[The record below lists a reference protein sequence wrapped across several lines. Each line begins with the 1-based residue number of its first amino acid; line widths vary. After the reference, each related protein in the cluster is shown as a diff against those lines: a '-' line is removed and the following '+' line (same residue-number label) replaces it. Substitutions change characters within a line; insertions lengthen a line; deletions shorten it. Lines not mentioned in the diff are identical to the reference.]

1 MAECSYARCVQERRA
16 IKKELQRWT
25 KNIVF
30 LVGLERV
37 AEELMG
43 RRKWKKY
50 QELVYNVPLKAGEE
64 TQTLESA
71 TEIKDWEPEDRCCF
85 CDGGVFLDSTSPHSE
100 SSQSSRDTPPLPDS
114 ISAAFPHLPLSLR
127 HSDSAAAS
135 NEGGGE
141 GTTALGP
148 LTPPVPHLADPRS
161 PFSLSPYHHHHRH
174 HHHRRPHAA
183 ADRTP
188 NSLAVPPRAAPMATL
203 EAASSMAASLV
214 TEAAALSSRPGV
226 SPSKTPASA
235 SAVAAAAAAASL
247 GPQFFPP
254 SAAAAIFPWYLPP
267 QHTSAIVSQLS
278 RHGGPTP
285 PTPSEEDR
293 GSSVESSSSDV
304 EEDVGGRRGAPSA
317 AGAAGGF
324 AAVLPPGA
332 LPMAS
337 PIPPLPSSPS
347 SPTGAGALSFEQPLD
362 LSAKAPRPPQEMH
375 MDAMGVGMSPV
386 PPSSL
391 RVPNVD
397 NKHIFKAKPR
407 MSALGSRRTYTEE
420 ELQAA
425 LRDIQ
430 SGKLGT
436 RRAAVIYGIP
446 RSTLRNKVYKLAMER
461 ERNHTGGLGGP
472 GPRGGRG
479 MTGPRGGYF
488 STAAAALTHSPAMGM
503 EMRGSRGLEDEEE
516 EESEV
521 VMVASGRIKGEGTE
535 AQEDANEDE
544 PMRRIVDGEEAEGR
558 KVSLSMDDLVRYS
571 GLDSLA
577 TTDSL
582 RQLLQGGP
590 GNRSGGMGGGSNPF
604 DVFPSPDLLDK
615 AALAPYI
622 ANMFAGSGMFGGDG
636 PSRPEGTSS
645 PGMDSIRKRAGLRH
659 PAHLPE
665 LMRRMAVEREAGGR
679 VNGYHRE
686 GLEGGS
692 GDTCGLEQD
701 EGEMQA
707 TMMGK
712 SSDGGSGVPSEAAEG
727 SVVQREEEGSREASV
742 TSPAPNVILKIPSY
756 KPTKNG
762 VAGEESSQSIAS
774 GGGGPTCAEVGSE
787 SSSPIPSPAVNVGG
801 LRALGPRELMARA
814 MVNQRFGMVDPV
826 VSSAEKRVGNVF
838 QDNKRGRYGSDVG
851 SSQNMACDTSKAS
864 TAKSA
869 SSTTTAS
876 TTTTTCTTGTNVT
889 GGKGTRP
896 KRGKYRN
903 YDRDSLVEAVRAVQR
918 GEMSVHRAGSYYGV
932 PHSTLEYK
940 VKERHLMRPRKREPK
955 GQQHSL
961 LGKQHQMSHTNYS
974 STTDMGDRKVGMGV
988 GPDKITKPS
997 LSSALPHVKS
1007 KVPQTFGSPHCGP
1020 PLSLLPPN
1028 GGLKMRSPFEGNQ
1041 STLPASPSPSSPS
1054 PSSVSYPS
1062 SAPHPSAAA
1071 FSFWPP
1077 SAAAAAAAFQSHLP
1091 IEISREQIFASA
1103 MMQMLQADTTGG
1115 AAVAAAV
1122 AGRPAVPG
1130 STGGMG
1136 GGMGN
1141 SANPIAGSFLDGL
1154 IRSRLEMGIPGGESA
1169 GGGIGGGLMSGGRLA
1184 PEGMSNVTLL
1194 DQLCRNS
1201 RLGTLS
1207 RSPPRSPPPPP
1218 APPQPTAEAVVDL
1231 SRVPTDDEGKT
1242 QKDSGVV
1249 VEPTEVEVE
1258 ENKNLTDDRHNMEEI
1273 SDSKCSLQ
1281 SACDKKEGSAAEDGD
1296 DDCVSC
1302 PVTDNADH
1310 SVVDLELRDM
1320 EVKVDMK
1327 TARKLSEGSSEI
1339 PAGETLQ
1346 SEDIKS
1352 EKSLEVSEEGVK
1364 ESANPPPEVREEIK
1378 NEENT
1383 KSNVD

>member
-114 ISAAFPHLPLSLR
+114 ISAAFPHLPISLR
-127 HSDSAAAS
+127 HPQTDSSAP
-135 NEGGGE
+135 NEGGE
-141 GTTALGP
+141 GTTLGP
-148 LTPPVPHLADPRS
+148 LTPPISQTNIERS
-161 PFSLSPYHHHHRH
+161 PFNLSPYHHHHH
-174 HHHRRPHAA
+174 HHRHRRPHA
-183 ADRTP
+183 DRTP
-188 NSLAVPPRAAPMATL
+188 TPNTSLAVPPRIPASSAAMATL
-203 EAASSMAASLV
+203 EAASSMAASLI
-214 TEAAALSSRPGV
+214 TEAATLSSRPGV
-226 SPSKTPASA
+226 SPSKTSTAN
-235 SAVAAAAAAASL
+235 AAAGAAAPSL
-247 GPQFFPP
+247 PPQFFPP
-254 SAAAAIFPWYLPP
+254 SAGVAMFPWYLPP
-267 QHTSAIVSQLS
+267 HHGSAIVSQLQ
-278 RHGGPTP
+278 RHGPTP
-285 PTPSEEDR
+285 PTPTEDDR

-304 EEDVGGRRGAPSA
+304 EEEVGRRAPSA
-317 AGAAGGF
+317 SF
-324 AAVLPPGA
+324 PPVLPPGA
-332 LPMAS
+332 LPMT
-337 PIPPLPSSPS
+337 PLPPLPRASSTSPS
-347 SPTGAGALSFEQPLD
+347 PTNTLSSCLSLEQPLD
-362 LSAKAPRPPQEMH
+362 LSAKASRPQEMH
-375 MDAMGVGMSPV
+375 MDPMMGISPV

-391 RVPNVD
+391 RVPNID

-407 MSALGSRRTYTEE
+407 MSALGGRRTYTEE

-479 MTGPRGGYF
+479 MTGPRGGYY
-488 STAAAALTHSPAMGM
+488 SAAAALTHNPPVGL
-503 EMRGSRGLEDEEE
+503 EMRGSRGIEEEEE

-521 VMVASGRIKGEGTE
+521 VMVASGRIKGEGPE
-535 AQEDANEDE
+535 GHEDVNEDE
-544 PMRRIVDGEEAEGR
+544 SVRRIVDGEEAEGR
-558 KVSLSMDDLVRYS
+558 KVSLSMEDLVRYS
-571 GLDSLA
+571 GLDGLA

-590 GNRSGGMGGGSNPF
+590 GNRGSSMGTGSNPF
-604 DVFPSPDLLDK
+604 DVFPSADLLDK

-636 PSRPEGTSS
+636 SGRQEGTSS
-645 PGMDSIRKRAGLRH
+645 PGMDSIKKRGGLRH
-659 PAHLPE
+659 SAHLPE
-665 LMRRMAVEREAGGR
+665 LMRRMAVEREVSGR

-692 GDTCGLEQD
+692 SDTCGLERE
-701 EGEMQA
+701 EGEML
-707 TMMGK
+707 TMGGK
-712 SSDGGSGVPSEAAEG
+712 SVDGSGGPTEVADG
-727 SVVQREEEGSREASV
+727 SVGQKEEEGSREASV

-774 GGGGPTCAEVGSE
+774 GGGPTCAEVGSE
-787 SSSPIPSPAVNVGG
+787 SSSPIPSPAVGVGG

-838 QDNKRGRYGSDVG
+838 QDAKRGRYGSDVG

-864 TAKSA
+864 TAKTA
-869 SSTTTAS
+869 TATTTAS

-955 GQQHSL
+955 SQQHSL
-961 LGKQHQMSHTNYS
+961 LGKQHQMSHPNYPS
-974 STTDMGDRKVGMGV
+974 AEMGDRKAGIGV
-988 GPDKITKPS
+988 SPDKINKPS
-997 LSSALPHVKS
+997 LSSALPHVKT

-1028 GGLKMRSPFEGNQ
+1028 GGLKLRSPYEGNP
-1041 STLPASPSPSSPS
+1041 STLPASPSPSSSS

-1062 SAPHPSAAA
+1062 TAPHPSAAA
-1071 FSFWPP
+1071 FPFWPP
-1077 SAAAAAAAFQSHLP
+1077 SAAAAAAVFHSHLP

-1103 MMQMLQADTTGG
+1103 MMQMLQADATGG
-1115 AAVAAAV
+1115 AAAVAAAASRPSAPGT
-1122 AGRPAVPG
+1122 AG
-1130 STGGMG
+1130 GGMG
-1136 GGMGN
+1136 GAMGN
-1141 SANPIAGSFLDGL
+1141 GANPVAGSFLDGL
-1154 IRSRLEMGIPGGESA
+1154 IRSRLEMGIPGGESV

-1207 RSPPRSPPPPP
+1207 RSPPRSPTPPS
-1218 APPQPTAEAVVDL
+1218 APQQPSAEAVVDL
-1231 SRVPTDDEGKT
+1231 SRVLSDDEGKV
-1242 QKDSGVV
+1242 QKDDGVV
-1249 VEPTEVEVE
+1249 AEPTEVDLDEK
-1258 ENKNLTDDRHNMEEI
+1258 KNLTDDRHNTEEV
-1273 SDSKCSLQ
+1273 SDSKSSLK
-1281 SACDKKEGSAAEDGD
+1281 SACDMKEGLAAKDGD

-1310 SVVDLELRDM
+1310 SVVDLELGDV
-1320 EVKVDMK
+1320 EVMVDVQ
-1327 TARKLSEGSSEI
+1327 TACKLSEGSSEI
-1339 PAGETLQ
+1339 PVGETLQ

-1352 EKSLEVSEEGVK
+1352 EKSLEVSEEGIK
-1364 ESANPPPEVREEIK
+1364 ESASPPPEVREEVK